1 MKKKIISL
9 FFIILITLVMLAG
22 CRDGGSVVKKWDED
36 VTLTWWIVGGSDE
49 YYQHYWSEME
59 SWKEIQK
66 RTGIKIDFQVAINY
80 DAYLPMMTAKTYPH
94 VITAGNLSKYPG
106 RMAALYHDGVSV
118 KLNDYMDEYMPN
130 FKKIVEEYPKIGQD
144 VRIDDGVYSFLST
157 FYDVNDDAQRALTS
171 KGGLMLR
178 KDWLDNVGMDIPKD
192 MDEWYE
198 VLKAFKIQDPNGNG
212 EADEEP
218 FVACS
223 SGWKYFLTAYGIDD
237 DPSIMKDEN
246 GNEYV
251 VLGYMTENY
260 KEYLTEMNKWYTEG
274 LLYNM
279 FENTSL
285 EKLQERVTQNFAG
298 SWKGNVNHIDE
309 TNSKSFI
316 NILREKAPDVE
327 FAAVPWPKTKD
338 GYQWCFSDIS
348 SFHADTT
355 VITGN
360 AVKDGVDEAA
370 AYLLDYLLSEEG
382 STLLTWGIEGESYE
396 VVGGEKQLMD
406 GMNDMISFYGSSI
419 SKINTYADNLTVA
432 FPSRADIVAEFVFAQ
447 KSEEYK
453 ESSYTW
459 AKGDTSYKMLAP
471 CQLSVE
477 LEAEA
482 ETIQQEMKDYMSK
495 MRHRFV
501 TGRIP
506 LTEYDKYVEQ
516 VKLLGGDQFESIWQ
530 QAYDEYVVR

>member
-1 MKKKIISL
+1 MKHRIISL
-9 FFIILITLVMLAG
+9 VLFALCVGMIFVG
-22 CRDGGSVVKKWDED
+22 CDDEEVKKWDEE
-36 VTLTWWIVGGSDE
+36 VTLTWWVVGDSDE
-49 YYQHYWSEME
+49 YYQHYWAEMK
-59 SWKEIQK
+59 SWQEIQK
-66 RTGIKIDFQVAINY
+66 RTGINVKFEVAINY
-80 DAYLPMMTAKTYPH
+80 EAYLPMMSAKTYPH

-106 RMAALYHDGVSV
+106 RMAALYDDGISI

-130 FKKIVEEYPKIGQD
+130 FKEIVEKYPKIGQD
-144 VRIDDGVYSFLST
+144 IRLNDGVYSFLST
-157 FYDVNDDAQRALTS
+157 FYDVNDDKQRALTS

-178 KDWLDNVGMDIPKD
+178 GDWLDAVGMDVPIN
-192 MDEWYE
+192 MEEWYN

-212 EADEEP
+212 VQDEEP

-246 GNEYV
+246 GEEYV

-279 FENTSL
+279 FEATSL
-285 EKLQERVTQNFAG
+285 EKMQERVTQNFAG
-298 SWKGNVNHIDE
+298 AWKGNVSHIDE
-309 TNSKSFI
+309 TNSSSYI
-316 NILREKAPDVE
+316 NQLKEKAPDVE
-327 FAAVPWPKTKD
+327 FAAAPWPKTAD

-355 VITGN
+355 VITSN
-360 AVKDGVDEAA
+360 AVKDGTDTAA

-382 STLLTWGIEGESYE
+382 TTLLAWGIEGESYE
-396 VVGGEKQLMD
+396 VVGGEKRLMD
-406 GMNDMISFYGSSI
+406 GMNEMVDFHGTKIA
-419 SKINTYADNLTVA
+419 KINTYADNLTVA
-432 FPSRADIVAEFVFAQ
+432 FPSRADIVADFVFAQ
-447 KSEEYK
+447 KSDEYK
-453 ESSYTW
+453 EASYTW
-459 AKGDTSYKMLAP
+459 AEGDTSYKMLAP

-482 ETIQQEMKDYMSK
+482 NEIQEEMKNYMSK

-501 TGRIP
+501 TGRMP
-506 LTEYDKYVEQ
+506 LTNYDAYIEQ
-516 VKLLGGDQFESIWQ
+516 VKLMGGDTFEDIWQ
-530 QAYDEYVVR
+530 RAYDEYVVR